1 MRESL
6 QAELLRWR
14 NSSARLTASGCSHL
28 VSLVNQGKWL
38 RKHRGTCANEGDDA
52 QHRKYIITYVVFGR
66 IGEEGG
72 GDRPGGA
79 TDAAIACWGP
89 LLVCPDNL

>member
-28 VSLVNQGKWL
+28 VSLLDQGKWL
-38 RKHRGTCANEGDDA
+38 RKHRGTCATEGNDA

-66 IGEEGG
+66 IGEGG
-72 GDRPGGA
+72 AFPGGA

-89 LLVCPDNL
+89 LLVCPDKI